1 MVFFGMAAWQIA
13 RWATTLWESGEVTE
27 TLQIVYYPF
36 TYGIAFSCFV
46 LALVF
51 FVDLLKS
58 FAGKE
63 EEK

>member
-1 MVFFGMAAWQIA
+1 MVFFSMIGGLLVT
-13 RWATTLWESGEVTE
+13 WATTLWKSGEVTE

-36 TYGIAFSCFV
+36 TYGVAFSCFV

-63 EEK
+63 EES